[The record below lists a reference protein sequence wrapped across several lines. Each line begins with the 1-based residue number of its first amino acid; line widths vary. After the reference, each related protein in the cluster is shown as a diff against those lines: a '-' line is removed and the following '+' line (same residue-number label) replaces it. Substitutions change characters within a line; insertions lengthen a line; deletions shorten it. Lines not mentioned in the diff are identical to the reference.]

1 MARVLKGLQ
10 LGSLSTGGAARGPRG
25 FTRDSRLGVRYL
37 LQPWLTWD
45 TGEFS
50 GWAGVGWEELAFW
63 RPSVYTGLYFST
75 VRKERVSLS
84 NRRRNQGPS
93 RPPAPRG
100 ITRHISIPSP
110 EDACVGTED
119 TDDFK

>member
-1 MARVLKGLQ
+1 M
-10 LGSLSTGGAARGPRG
+10 GACC
-25 FTRDSRLGVRYL
+25 L
-37 LQPWLTWD
+37 LQPWLAWD

-50 GWAGVGWEELAFW
+50 GWAGAGWEELAFCHL
-63 RPSVYTGLYFST
+63 SVYTGLYFST

-93 RPPAPRG
+93 RPLALRG
-100 ITRHISIPSP
+100 ITRHISIPPP